1 MNINDVDNA
10 VAAVVLRRQQEI
22 GAEQTA
28 NLVAK
33 SLEGKLPEPLI
44 QKTIDMCKEL
54 QLNSLPEL
62 NSIMEKLESGE
73 ASFDDTVIELMQFG
87 MKLAQESTQK
97 AQELVLDHIEQEQKE
112 ETQDLG
118 LLN

>member
-1 MNINDVDNA
+1 MDIDDVDNV

-22 GAEQTA
+22 GVEQTSK
-28 NLVAK
+28 LVAK
-33 SLEGKLPEPLI
+33 SLEGKVSESLI
-44 QKTIDMCKEL
+44 QKTINMCAEL
-54 QLNSLPEL
+54 QRNSLPEL

-87 MKLAQESTQK
+87 MKLTQESTQK